1 MPAPKVTQLPIAT
14 ARLSRPNN
22 FVTESA
28 VFLASLITFRTELNW
43 LSSYINSKI
52 QNKYNFGKLDGVR
65 NFPAIYQISD
75 YEIDYT
81 GDSIAFASGLDVFYD
96 TVKKYSE
103 VLNSVG
109 DWFDTV
115 ITEVGV
121 SPYDIDKPMIRGVTA
136 PMNRLQSRE
145 DFNEATLLFNS
156 TLTDHIDSLYQ
167 SIYYTYMKSCGNEDC
182 GSITDTTIIKTIDG
196 GSITDTNITY

>member
-1 MPAPKVTQLPIAT
+1 MSAPTITQLPIAPSK
-14 ARLSRPNN
+14 LSRPNN
-22 FVTESA
+22 FVAESA
-28 VFLASLITFRTELNW
+28 VFLDSLITFRTELNW

-52 QNKYNFGKLDGVR
+52 QNKYNFGKLGGVR
-65 NFPAIYQISD
+65 SFPAIYQISD

-81 GDSIAFASGLDVFYD
+81 GDSITFVSDLDVFYD
-96 TVKKYSE
+96 TVNQYSG

-109 DWFDTV
+109 DWFDNV

-121 SPYDIDKPMIRGVTA
+121 APYDIDKPMISGVTA
-136 PMNRLQSRE
+136 PMNRSQSRE

-156 TLTDHIDSLYQ
+156 TLTDYINSLYQ
-167 SIYYTYMKSCGNEDC
+167 SMYYTYTKSCGNEDY
-182 GSITDTTIIKTIDG
+182 GIITDATIIKTIDG